1 MRASKMEQPMVKR
14 PSSDT
19 PQVRKQIAWA
29 TWIATITAVGSLF
42 VGYAAMKTQTVQ
54 NAPYIALEKIS
65 TAPNPYQHEEG
76 THADLDTQVIFKNDG
91 ATQAVNLT
99 FTSLGW
105 FSSSTAQTFATSRTR
120 GLHVTEILQIT
131 SPWQVMSSSDSL
143 DRDQPT
149 NRFFTGFP
157 RSDETQSATDHLYIE
172 INYDDGFMR
181 PFREHYI
188 ARFCIIRL
196 PAGTDIGSAY
206 SWHRSTLEDCLPG
219 YKQLTAG
226 KSGPLRR

>member
-105 FSSSTAQTFATSRTR
+105 FSSSTAQTFGTSRTR